1 MKVPFL
7 DLNAHHLKM
16 TGEIEDAIRA
26 VIAQSAFVGGPFV
39 EAFEREFAAFCR
51 CRQAVGV
58 GSGTE
63 ALWLSLLGLGIGR
76 GDEVITVP
84 NTFIA
89 TVEAITMTGATPV
102 LVDVDAQT
110 QTMDPAG
117 FLAAITPATR
127 AVIPVHLFGQT
138 AEMDGILKIASVH
151 GLAVIED
158 ACQAHGATYRGR
170 MAGSMGRAGCFSFYP
185 GKNLGA
191 FGEAGAVVTN
201 DDELAARMR
210 MLRDHGQ
217 RRKYIH
223 ARPGW
228 NARLDGIQ
236 AAVLSVK
243 LRHLPEANA
252 ARRQAARTYNA
263 ALDGLDGVARP
274 CEAGYG
280 EHIYHIYAI
289 RSAQR
294 ARLIEALAAHDI
306 GYGIHYPQPIHLQ
319 EAYQS
324 LNRPRGS
331 YPVAEQVAGELLSLP
346 MYPELRPDQIAY
358 VAGVLAESCA
368 ADAPGYSEQRMSF
381 VA

>member
-7 DLNAHHLKM
+7 DLQAHHQQM
-16 TGEIEDAIRA
+16 AGEIDTAIRA
-26 VIAQSAFVGGPFV
+26 VIEQSAFAGGPFV
-39 EAFEREFAAFCR
+39 EAFERDFAAFCN
-51 CRQAVGV
+51 CRHAVGV

-63 ALWLSLLGLGIGR
+63 ALWLSLLGLGIGP

-89 TVEAITMTGATPV
+89 TVEAITMAGATPV

-110 QTMDPAG
+110 HTLSPDG
-117 FLAAITPATR
+117 LLAAITPLTR

-138 AEMDGILKIASVH
+138 AEMDAILKIAAAY

-158 ACQAHGATYRGR
+158 ACQAHGATHKGR

-191 FGEAGAVVTN
+191 FGEAGAVVT
-201 DDELAARMR
+201 DDDQLAAQMR
-210 MLRDHGQ
+210 ILRDHGQ

-223 ARPGW
+223 DRPGW
-228 NARLDGIQ
+228 NARMDGIQ

-243 LRHLPEANA
+243 LKRLPAANA
-252 ARRQAARTYNA
+252 ERRRAAWTYHD
-263 ALDGLDGVARP
+263 ALAGLVGVVRP
-274 CEAGYG
+274 FEAEYG
-280 EHIYHIYAI
+280 DHIYHIYAI

-294 ARLIEALAAHDI
+294 AQLIEALVAHGI

-319 EAYQS
+319 DAYRS
-324 LNRPRGS
+324 LNQPRGS
-331 YPVAEQVAGELLSLP
+331 FPIAEQYAEELLSLP
-346 MYPELRPDQIAY
+346 MFPELRKDQIAY
-358 VAGVLAESCA
+358 VAEVLTASLA
-368 ADAPGYSEQRMSF
+368 AGS
-381 VA
+381 